1 MTSVAGPAAAVA
13 ARWPGDTTRS
23 FGYMVGRPSRDAVEQ
38 LEDAGADSLWVP
50 GHISSPN
57 PGPEAITSLA
67 QLSAISTRA
76 VVGTAILLLPLYAP
90 AIVAKQVAEI
100 DQFSGGRTVLGV
112 GVGGEYAS
120 DFSACQISP
129 KERGGRADEAIP
141 LLHALWKGEAV
152 SNDGPFFSMT
162 DARVHPSP
170 AQLGGPPILV
180 AGRKG
185 RTMRRAGTL
194 GDGWF
199 PYQYSP
205 RAYARSV
212 AEIRAHGGAAGRDLE
227 GFVWALWTYVNVN
240 DDGNRAR
247 QEMFE
252 SMQRYPN
259 IDDPAMVDHITVAG
273 TPNEVDLRLREYIDA
288 GVDHFVFVGVG
299 AEQQLMIQRD
309 LVPGLRTHRRQ

>member
-1 MTSVAGPAAAVA
+1 MTPDAASDSAGGP
-13 ARWPGDTTRS
+13 RWPGDTTRS
-23 FGYMVGRPSRDAVEQ
+23 FGYMVGRPERDMVEQ

-50 GHISSPN
+50 GHIASPN

-67 QLSAISTRA
+67 QLSAITTRA

-90 AIVAKQVAEI
+90 AIAAKQVAEI
-100 DQFSGGRTVLGV
+100 DQFSGGRTVLGI
-112 GVGGEYAS
+112 GVGGEFAS
-120 DFSACQISP
+120 DFTACQISP
-129 KERGGRADEAIP
+129 KERGRRTDESIP
-141 LLHALWKGEAV
+141 LLHALWNGDV
-152 SNDGPFFSMT
+152 VNSDGPFYPMT
-162 DARVHPSP
+162 NARIHPTP
-170 AQLGGPPILV
+170 AQPGGPPILV

-212 AEIRAHGGAAGRDLE
+212 TEIRGHAEAAGRDLD

-247 QEMFE
+247 EEMFE

-259 IDDPAMVDHITVAG
+259 ITDPAMVDHITVAG
-273 TPNEVDLRLREYIDA
+273 TPNEVDARLREYIDA
-288 GVDHFVFVGVG
+288 GVDHFVFVGG
-299 AEQQLMIQRD
+299 GPDQQQMIQRD
-309 LVPGLRTHRRQ
+309 LVPGWRDHRRQ